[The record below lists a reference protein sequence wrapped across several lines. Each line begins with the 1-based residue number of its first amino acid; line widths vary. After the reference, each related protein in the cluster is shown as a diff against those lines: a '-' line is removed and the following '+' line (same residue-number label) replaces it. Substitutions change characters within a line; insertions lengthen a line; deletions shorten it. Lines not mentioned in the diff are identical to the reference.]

1 MEQLDQD
8 NVISSSIE
16 TTKDSSINDEQ
27 TIWFKSS
34 LANGYAYLSNFF
46 PHITPAARQAFDDM
60 IQEEINH
67 DDNDFSIIIDD
78 KRYAT
83 VEHYYQSQKYIEH
96 YPEQAEAIRTE
107 AKTALQSKEMNVI
120 FKDKYPS
127 LSVFDKENTMLRG
140 LRAKF
145 TQNKLLNK
153 LLKQTAGKTLHELP
167 GKTDSRW
174 SNDENLLGR
183 LLMQIRDEL

>member
-1 MEQLDQD
+1 MTTTEQLQKDE
-8 NVISSSIE
+8 VISLSNESF
-16 TTKDSSINDEQ
+16 INDEQ

-46 PHITPAARQAFDDM
+46 PDITPAARQAFDNM
-60 IQEEINH
+60 IQQEIND
-67 DDNDFSIIIDD
+67 DDNDFSFIIDD

-83 VEHYYQSQKYIEH
+83 VEHYYQSQKYAEH

-107 AKTALQSKEMNVI
+107 AKTALQSKEMHTS
-120 FKDKYPS
+120 FQDKYPS
-127 LSVFDKENTMLRG
+127 LSEFDKENTMLRG

-145 TQNKLLNK
+145 TQNKLLHS
-153 LLKQTAGKTLHELP
+153 LLKQTNGKSLHEKP
-167 GKTDSRW
+167 GKTYSIWAD
-174 SNDENLLGR
+174 DNLLGR